1 VIPTGVISADPA
13 GLSVAFAAG
22 VVAFASPCV
31 WPLVPAYLSYVSG
44 VAFADIEQDRR
55 RVVMATAA
63 FVLGFG
69 LLFTLAGAGVGV
81 VGGAFT
87 AHRRALEIVGGIIVV
102 LMGLVLVGAAGTG
115 FAQREWRL
123 QMRSRPAGLAGAFV
137 AGLAFAIG
145 WSPCIGP
152 TLAGILTVASQSGHA
167 ADGAGLLAAYSIGL
181 GLPFLLFGLF
191 FTQAVGS
198 LRALRR
204 HLPLAMRAA
213 GVLLVLTGVLLA
225 TGELTVITRSLAD
238 YTIDV

>member
-1 VIPTGVISADPA
+1 VTPLAVISADPA

-44 VAFADIEQDRR
+44 VAFADLEQDRR
-55 RVVMATAA
+55 RVVTATAA

-69 LLFTLAGAGVGV
+69 VVFTLAGAGVGV
-81 VGGAFT
+81 VGGSFL
-87 AHRRALEIVGGIIVV
+87 AHRRTLEILGGVVVV

-123 QMRSRPAGLAGAFV
+123 QLRSQPAGLVGAFV
-137 AGLAFAIG
+137 AGLAFAVG

-152 TLAGILTVASQSGHA
+152 TLAGILTVASESGHA
-167 ADGAGLLAAYSIGL
+167 ADGAGLLAAYSLGL

-191 FTQAVGS
+191 FTQALGS
-198 LRALRR
+198 FRALRR
-204 HLPLAMRAA
+204 HMPTVMRAA
-213 GVLLVLTGVLLA
+213 GALLIVTGVLLA
-225 TGELTVITRSLAD
+225 TGELTTITSRLSNYA
-238 YTIDV
+238 VNV